1 MSPVL
6 DHVDVSAEAF
16 FDRIAHALV
25 EMFLKDGQYDPNLG
39 ASCMKFAVVE
49 GCANHADAVLRII
62 KIVIVQSKSTI
73 PKIKDFEKLMCFRG
87 KDGKK
92 MFTPYRDYIDA
103 QLKVFANVRGK
114 NVPNADSKKK
124 LYQDIIDDA
133 KHDVQGWV
141 KEQESI
147 RQAS

>member
-6 DHVDVSAEAF
+6 DHVDFSAEAF
-16 FDRIAHALV
+16 FDRVAHELV
-25 EMFLKDGQYDPNLG
+25 HIIIKDGNYDPKLG
-39 ASCMKFAVVE
+39 ASCLTFAAVE
-49 GCANHADAVLRII
+49 GCANYENAIQRII

-73 PKIKDFEKLMCFRG
+73 PKIKDFDNLMCFRG

-92 MFTPYRDYIDA
+92 TFTQYRDYIDA

-124 LYQDIIDDA
+124 LYQDIIDYA
-133 KHDVQGWV
+133 KHDVQGWI